1 MPISFKISP
10 DPSQVVIIVLRH
22 EIQMVASC
30 RLPRD
35 FDLGLAPLIDFRRGE
50 KL

>member
-10 DPSQVVIIVLRH
+10 DPSPVVIIVLRD
-22 EIQMVASC
+22 EIQMVG
-30 RLPRD
+30 LMPRD